1 MAEPGD
7 PAGDGL
13 TVIAHVY
20 SQPEAAV
27 LTATL
32 AAYGFDTMSGSRGA
46 ISVMPDLM
54 VALGGIPIAV
64 RSADAADAIALLE
77 EIDTGW
83 VQPSPAFDDNE
94 AVNGA
99 TAIAATAL
107 GGVPMPRI
115 KGDYAWRAKAAPAKA
130 ERDPSEP

>member
-1 MAEPGD
+1 MAEGD
-7 PAGDGL
+7 EPSEDGGGGL

-32 AAYGFDTMSGSRGA
+32 AAYGFETIAGSRGA

-64 RSADAADAIALLE
+64 RSEDAADAVALLE

-83 VQPSPAFDDNE
+83 TAPPPPFDPNE

-99 TAIAATAL
+99 TSVASAAL

-115 KGDYAWRAKAAPAKA
+115 RGDYAWRPKIG
-130 ERDPSEP
+130 RDPSEP